1 MALTTMKTPPRRA
14 SKPDETGLRDLIID
28 NIRYAA
34 DNAPRSLQRNIGP
47 SQVGTPCD
55 RQLAYRLDHT
65 PEARSFMDPW
75 PSIVGTATHAW
86 LADAMEGHNQ
96 RLVAAGQ
103 PPRWHLEKRVDVG
116 LGLTGSCD
124 CFDEVT
130 GCVLDWK
137 ILGNTQYTKYVK
149 EGPSAEYRVQ
159 AHCYGLGYARA
170 GYDVQ
175 RVGIGFFGRAK
186 TLNDL
191 HIWSEPFDAGV
202 AIAALARMQSTNE
215 KLAAGVKPIDIP
227 AEPGAVCFFCPFK
240 RNGDD
245 ENACRYCPEEP

>member
-1 MALTTMKTPPRRA
+1 MGLTRMAAPTRRA

-28 NIRYAA
+28 GIRYAA
-34 DNAPRSLQRNIGP
+34 DNAPRSLQKHIGP
-47 SQVGTPCD
+47 SQVGTSCD

-65 PEARSFMDPW
+65 PETRSFMDPW
-75 PSIVGTATHAW
+75 PSIVGTAVHAW
-86 LADAMEGHNQ
+86 IADALEIQNQ
-96 RLVAAGQ
+96 LLISKGQ

-116 LGLTGSCD
+116 LGLNGSCD
-124 CFDEVT
+124 CYDEVT

-149 EGPSAEYRVQ
+149 EGPSDEYRVQ

-170 GYDVQ
+170 GYEVK

-191 HIWSEPFDAGV
+191 HIWSEPFDPDV
-202 AIAALARMQSTNE
+202 AIQALARMKFTQEALDNGATP
-215 KLAAGVKPIDIP
+215 LDIP
-227 AEPGAVCFFCPFK
+227 AAPGAVCFFCPFK
-240 RNGDD
+240 RHGDD
-245 ENACRYCPEEP
+245 ENACKYCPEEP